1 MLQINIDQVFMELSD
16 LYEKRVDQGIE
27 HIVSIVEPTIVALLT
42 LIVGG
47 ILLSTMLPLIS
58 LMLSMG

>member
-1 MLQINIDQVFMELSD
+1 MELSD